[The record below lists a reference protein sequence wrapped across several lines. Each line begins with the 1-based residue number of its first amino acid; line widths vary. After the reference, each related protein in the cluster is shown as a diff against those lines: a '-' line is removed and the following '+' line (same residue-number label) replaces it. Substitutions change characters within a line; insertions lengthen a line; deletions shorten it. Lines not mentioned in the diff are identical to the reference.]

1 MELKTYDEKRD
12 FTSTSEPEFQKSKSE
27 KGLKFVVQRHDASH
41 LHYDFRLEMDGVL
54 KSWAIPKGP
63 SLNPKDKRLAIMV
76 EDHPYDYRTFEG
88 EIPEGNYGAGT
99 VYIFDDGEYESSI
112 EKHKN
117 DEKLL
122 LEGLKAGS
130 LKFRLKGK
138 ILKGEFALIKL
149 KNSDQ
154 DNWLLIKH
162 KDEFA
167 VSEKF
172 EIEKF
177 VPNKVKE
184 KGKFFKQKAV

>member
-122 LEGLKAGS
+122 LEELKAGS

-184 KGKFFKQKAV
+184 KGKLFKQKAV

>member
-112 EKHKN
+112 EEHKN

-122 LEGLKAGS
+122 LEEFKAGS
-130 LKFRLKGK
+130 LKFMLKGK

-184 KGKFFKQKAV
+184 KGKLFKQKAF

>member
-184 KGKFFKQKAV
+184 KGKLFKQKAV

>member
-112 EKHKN
+112 EKHEN

-122 LEGLKAGS
+122 LEEFKAGS
-130 LKFRLKGK
+130 LKFMLKGK

-184 KGKFFKQKAV
+184 KGKLFKQKAV

>member
-112 EKHKN
+112 EEHKN

-122 LEGLKAGS
+122 LEELKAGS

-138 ILKGEFALIKL
+138 ILMGEFTLIKL

-184 KGKFFKQKAV
+184 KGKLFKQKAV